1 MTLQRI
7 CKFSKYFFL
16 ATFLAINVNLES
28 HSRAESYSKILLT
41 TDKNNYEVNIIGN
54 FKYSILL
61 NLLNKGFF
69 ENDSELKSYINQSF
83 LLDSCASDQNPQ
95 VFQNM
100 QAGYVKYNLNLKCDM
115 RPNYLELSLFT
126 DIDSQHT
133 HISKILENGELKQ
146 ELIFTSEIIQRPLN
160 LDKSSIEV
168 DNSLSAFLVMGFFHI
183 LSGWDHIAFIVGLVL
198 LFTRLSLFY
207 AITGFTIGHSATLF
221 LGSANIITVDIK
233 IVEIL
238 IAFSIFIVGLEN
250 IIKNKKPTNK
260 SMGLKIMFA
269 LALLLLLASN
279 ENIFFITACALL
291 VFFYTK
297 LNFTYSKSVLPQLI
311 TIIFGFIHGLGF
323 ASNLNENLVFKDNI
337 FEMILGFNLG
347 IEIGQ
352 IIIALTVLLTL
363 FIMKRTMNNANLHS
377 FRNILSASLVSIG
390 AYWFLIRSII

>member
-16 ATFLAINVNLES
+16 AIFLAINVNLES

-61 NLLNKGFF
+61 NLVNKGFF

-160 LDKSSIEV
+160 L
-168 DNSLSAFLVMGFFHI
+168 SLIHI
-183 LSGWDHIAFIVGLVL
+183 
-198 LFTRLSLFY
+198 
-207 AITGFTIGHSATLF
+207 
-221 LGSANIITVDIK
+221 
-233 IVEIL
+233 
-238 IAFSIFIVGLEN
+238 
-250 IIKNKKPTNK
+250 
-260 SMGLKIMFA
+260 
-269 LALLLLLASN
+269 
-279 ENIFFITACALL
+279 
-291 VFFYTK
+291 
-297 LNFTYSKSVLPQLI
+297 
-311 TIIFGFIHGLGF
+311 
-323 ASNLNENLVFKDNI
+323 
-337 FEMILGFNLG
+337 
-347 IEIGQ
+347 
-352 IIIALTVLLTL
+352 
-363 FIMKRTMNNANLHS
+363 
-377 FRNILSASLVSIG
+377 
-390 AYWFLIRSII
+390 